1 MTLRDIA
8 IKNIKGNLNKFVMY
22 YLSNTFVVM
31 VFFIFANFLL
41 SPKASSL
48 KSMGQAGEIMTE
60 TVYLCEFVILIFTVV
75 FTNYS
80 ISSFL
85 KSREKEFGLL
95 SMFGLTRSQVRN
107 YVMFENFIV
116 SLFSITTGVVFGILF
131 SKLFFMAISAI
142 LILNAEIPLT
152 ISIKAVLLT
161 SVCFLVLFQITCFRS
176 TCKIKNNNIIELLKG
191 SRIAKPL
198 PKFSRKKSI
207 LSLILIGIGYTMAVF
222 SGQAIILTMFP
233 ILIVTVAGTYMLYS
247 QFSIYITSKLKNNNQ
262 IFYKGINMIT
272 LSQIIYKL
280 SDNAKILFAVSIL
293 SAVTLTSSA
302 SVYSF
307 QKTIQKQIVLDYP
320 QDISFVENGLNTHNI
335 ILPQKVQKIFKSYGN
350 EIEYKNKIILIKAT
364 NNNLSS
370 NKDSSYKDLVN
381 KKDFYIMSNTDYNTL
396 ANQQKKPS
404 INLNR
409 GEVVVHY
416 HNIIATKDTKLFKDN
431 CYLKLNTQNKPI
443 SLMLKNQ
450 INGGII
456 NKDVTNTNTAVVS
469 DTDFKKLKA
478 NLADDEFQIYYSYT
492 IRNGLKA
499 VNSVSKIKSE
509 VPKEMRNNFTER
521 VISFSKTMEVMS
533 TFFFIGTFIA
543 VLFFISTC
551 SIIYFKLFNEIQND
565 RHEFI
570 ALKKMGMSVD
580 EVKKI
585 VSIQCFIMFFLPFIV
600 SFVHTSFAIKALSNI
615 LQTSLS
621 LYLMIIVGIYLLLQ
635 TIYFCFSRSMYV
647 RQINTWQ

>member
-8 IKNIKGNLNKFVMY
+8 IKNIKGNLNKLIMY

-48 KSMGQAGEIMTE
+48 KTMGQAGAIMTE

-95 SMFGLTRSQVRN
+95 SMFGLTRSEVRN

-116 SLFSITTGVVFGILF
+116 SLFSIATGVVFGILF
-131 SKLFFMAISAI
+131 SKLFFMAISTI
-142 LILNAEIPLT
+142 LILNTEIPLT
-152 ISIKAVLLT
+152 ISIKAVVLT
-161 SVCFLVLFQITCFRS
+161 SMCFLVLFQITCFKS
-176 TCKIKNNNIIELLKG
+176 SYKIKNDNIIELLKG
-191 SRIAKPL
+191 SRIAKPV
-198 PKFSRKKSI
+198 PKFSSKKAI
-207 LSLILIGIGYTMAVF
+207 LSIILIGLGYIMAVF

-247 QFSIYITSKLKNNNQ
+247 QFSVYITNKIKNNNE

-307 QKTIQKQIVLDYP
+307 QKTSQKQIVLDYP
-320 QDISFVENGLNTHNI
+320 QDISFIETGLNTHNV
-335 ILPQKVQKIFKSYGN
+335 LSTQKVEKIFKSYGN
-350 EIEYKNKIILIKAT
+350 EIEYKNKIVLIKAT
-364 NNNLSS
+364 NNDLSLS
-370 NKDSSYKDLVN
+370 KDSNYKDLIN
-381 KKDFYIMSNTDYNTL
+381 KKDFYIISSTDYNTL
-396 ANQQKKPS
+396 ASQQKKPS
-404 INLNR
+404 IKLND

-416 HNIIATKDTKLFKDN
+416 HNVIATKDTRLFADN
-431 CYLKLNTQNKPI
+431 NYLKLNTENN
-443 SLMLKNQ
+443 STNLKLKDE

-456 NKDVTNTNTAVVS
+456 NEDSKNSNTAVVS
-469 DTDFKKLKA
+469 DNDFNKLKTNVA
-478 NLADDEFQIYYSYT
+478 NDNLKVYYGYT
-492 IRNGLKA
+492 IKNGFKA
-499 VNSVSKIKSE
+499 VNSVSKIKNE
-509 VPKEMRNNFTER
+509 VPKELKNNFSER
-521 VISFSKTMEVMS
+521 VLNFSKMMEVMS
-533 TFFFIGTFIA
+533 TFFFIGTFISI
-543 VLFFISTC
+543 LFFISTC

-565 RHEFI
+565 RHEFT
-570 ALKKMGMSVD
+570 ALRKMGMSVD
-580 EVKKI
+580 EIKKI
-585 VSIQCFIMFFLPFIV
+585 VSIQCFIMFFLPFAV
-600 SFVHTSFAIKALSNI
+600 SFVHTTFAIKALSNI

-647 RQINTWQ
+647 KQITSWR